1 MTNPSFELFL
11 LLHYEGVYEELILP
25 NTELILANQKVG
37 KRRYIATLF
46 TDKSGMNPKEN
57 SSVGNLAAYI
67 DIAVTQEEKLNQD
80 IDNAIGNLTS
90 NMGKLFKASEMI
102 NC

>member
-1 MTNPSFELFL
+1 
-11 LLHYEGVYEELILP
+11 
-25 NTELILANQKVG
+25 
-37 KRRYIATLF
+37 
-46 TDKSGMNPKEN
+46 MNPKEN

-90 NMGKLFKASEMI
+90 NIGKIIQSIRNDKLLTVGSKKDDLQ
-102 NC
+102 